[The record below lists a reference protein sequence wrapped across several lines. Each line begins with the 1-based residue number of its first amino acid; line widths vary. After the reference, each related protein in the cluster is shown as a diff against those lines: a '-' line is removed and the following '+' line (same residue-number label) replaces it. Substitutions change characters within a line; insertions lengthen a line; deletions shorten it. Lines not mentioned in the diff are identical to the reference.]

1 MIIILIVIALILI
14 IFNYKAVKKENS
26 SFKDILKVNEE
37 SPEDYMLEIINLRKD
52 FGETIT
58 ELQKEIIDLKI
69 HNESIIANSYKPI
82 NKNLINNDNDVHINI
97 DNDKDYSN
105 NNETTNIE
113 VKTKVEEKI
122 TNEKVN
128 KVKTLSQQGLTMDEI
143 CEQLNLGKGEV
154 LLIKELYLK

>member
-26 SFKDILKVNEE
+26 SFKDILRVNEE

-69 HNESIIANSYKPI
+69 HNESIIASSYKPI
-82 NKNLINNDNDVHINI
+82 NKNLINNDDVHMDI
-97 DNDKDYSN
+97 DYYKDYSN

-113 VKTKVEEKI
+113 VKSKVEEKI

-128 KVKTLSQQGLTMDEI
+128 KVKTLSLQGLTVDEI
-143 CEQLNLGKGEV
+143 CAQLNLGKGEV